1 MEVDVVAKGF
11 KLFFGGASPI
21 LGAFGVARVPL
32 GGANYEVCN
41 HIFLDEGGGAMR
53 LDLDG
58 EAIPGFEMGAFLV
71 IFILSFRFF

>member
-1 MEVDVVAKGF
+1 MEGDVVLKGF

-21 LGAFGVARVPL
+21 LGALGAARVPR

-41 HIFLDEGGGAMR
+41 YIFFDEEGGAMSP
-53 LDLDG
+53 DLDG

-71 IFILSFRFF
+71 IFILSFLFF

>member
-1 MEVDVVAKGF
+1 MVKGF

-21 LGAFGVARVPL
+21 LGALGAARVPL

-41 HIFLDEGGGAMR
+41 LDEEGGAMSP
-53 LDLDG
+53 DLDG
-58 EAIPGFEMGAFLV
+58 AVIPGFDMGAFLV